1 MIIKQI
7 ICKIKVRRAPTTRH
21 DNNVDFKPIV
31 TTKSAAEIKPP
42 PLSIVVVADK
52 GYDSEE
58 NHVLVRDDLKAYS
71 SIIPSPPRYQQ
82 EEVPIWKTY
91 GRYNRKQMKRG
102 YLKPLYNQRN
112 KEDET
117 IMSAIKRL
125 FGEYITSRLIR
136 TQNRELTFRC
146 IAYNMHRMTN
156 LLVIVMVST
165 KPSR

>member
-1 MIIKQI
+1 
-7 ICKIKVRRAPTTRH
+7 
-21 DNNVDFKPIV
+21 VDFKPIV
-31 TTKSAAEIKPP
+31 TKTTAQIK

-58 NHVLVRDDLKAYS
+58 DHVLVRDDLKAYS
-71 SIIPSPPRYQQ
+71 IIPSPRYQQ

-91 GRYNRKQMKRG
+91 GRYRKQMKRG

-136 TQNRELTFRC
+136 T
-146 IAYNMHRMTN
+146 
-156 LLVIVMVST
+156 
-165 KPSR
+165 